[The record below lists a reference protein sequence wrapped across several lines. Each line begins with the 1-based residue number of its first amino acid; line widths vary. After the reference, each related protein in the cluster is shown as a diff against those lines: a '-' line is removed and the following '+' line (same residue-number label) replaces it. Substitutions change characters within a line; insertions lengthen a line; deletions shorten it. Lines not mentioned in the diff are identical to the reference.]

1 MHAHVAGAAHS
12 VAVGEDTVTTW
23 GSNRNSQR
31 GLLES
36 RGASVVCVCVCVCMC
51 ISVAIGDDTVTTW
64 GSNRNSQRGLLEVRG
79 ACACV
84 CARVRV
90 CYNW

>member
-31 GLLES
+31 GLLEL
-36 RGASVVCVCVCVCMC
+36 GGVSVVCVCVCVRAC
-51 ISVAIGDDTVTTW
+51 ISMAVGEDTVTTW
-64 GSNRNSQRGLLEVRG
+64 GSNP
-79 ACACV
+79 
-84 CARVRV
+84 
-90 CYNW
+90 